1 MKKISFSFINKKG
14 ILKNVFI
21 MVDEQTAIMVSMLS
35 ETERVDYL
43 TDLYHEDMRE
53 KNYQKHIIHSD
64 NYFGVDED
72 LELADE
78 SVDREAV
85 DAKLQVEEILSMLEP
100 TERKLIEDYYLN
112 GLTQQDIAI
121 SMNVSQKMIS
131 KRIKNTLEKLRKSL

>member
-1 MKKISFSFINKKG
+1 MKKLSFSFINKKG
-14 ILKNVFI
+14 ILKNVFV
-21 MVDEQTAIMVSMLS
+21 MVDDQTAVMVSMLS

-53 KNYQKHIIHSD
+53 RNYQKHIIHSD
-64 NYFGVDED
+64 NYFGEDED

-78 SVDREAV
+78 SVDEEAV
-85 DAKLQVEEILSMLEP
+85 EAKLKVEEILSKLEP
-100 TERKLIEDYYLN
+100 ADRKLIEDYYLK
-112 GLTQQDIAI
+112 GMTQQAIAT